1 MIFRQVLRQSMV
13 AFTGLLISVGS
24 TTAQDRQHQQPT
36 QPAGQTLTLDQC
48 LQIALERNPQ
58 ILIAEGQ
65 VEVAQAQTY
74 GSYTGILPT
83 INASVINANRTT
95 SGDRDQILEGIVIRQ
110 VPGGTRTNYF
120 NNIAL
125 NYTLYNG
132 GQNWNSI
139 RRNKQLEVNSKHNVS
154 NAENQIASNVK
165 TQYYNLLRAI
175 RLKEVTDEQ
184 VKLSEEQLR
193 RSQSMYEIGS
203 VAKIDVLQARAQLGQ
218 VRITL
223 LNQQKAVTQTK
234 ANLNNVMGV
243 DVHTPINPVD
253 PIAGNTLAMMSPMS
267 LQEATSLAFQQNPSI
282 QRDTGGIQAANL
294 QTKQA
299 RGGLWPTVSAGV
311 TYSRNGVALRDVY
324 GNYGNNWNLGL
335 NINVRLPILNG
346 TQTYANIQSSHAQR
360 MIAEETLN
368 QTKRTTLLSIRQSLL
383 DLETSILVTKLSNEN
398 IVASDEG
405 LRLAEERYRVG
416 SGTLLDVFNAQVTLA
431 GAKSNLVI
439 AQYDYLIAQA
449 TLDQA
454 LGRK

>member
-1 MIFRQVLRQSMV
+1 
-13 AFTGLLISVGS
+13 
-24 TTAQDRQHQQPT
+24 
-36 QPAGQTLTLDQC
+36 
-48 LQIALERNPQ
+48 
-58 ILIAEGQ
+58 
-65 VEVAQAQTY
+65 
-74 GSYTGILPT
+74 
-83 INASVINANRTT
+83 
-95 SGDRDQILEGIVIRQ
+95 
-110 VPGGTRTNYF
+110 
-120 NNIAL
+120 
-125 NYTLYNG
+125 
-132 GQNWNSI
+132 
-139 RRNKQLEVNSKHNVS
+139 VS

-193 RSQSMYEIGS
+193 RSQSMFEIGS

-234 ANLNNVMGV
+234 ANLNNAMGV

-253 PIAGNTLAMMSPMS
+253 PIAGNTLAMISPMS
-267 LQEATSLAFQQNPSI
+267 LQEATSLAFQRNPLI
-282 QRDTGGIQAANL
+282 QRDAGGIQAANL
-294 QTKQA
+294 QSKQA
-299 RGGLWPTVSAGV
+299 RGALWPTVTAGV
-311 TYSRNGVALRDVY
+311 TYSRNGVSVRDVY
-324 GNYGNNWNLGL
+324 GNYGNNWNLGF

-383 DLETSILVTKLSNEN
+383 DLETSILVTELSNEN
-398 IVASDEG
+398 IVASEEG

-416 SGTLLDVFNAQVTLA
+416 SGTLLDVFNAQVTLT

-454 LGRK
+454 LGR